1 MVACN
6 PHSAG
11 FGLVSVDWFG
21 IQCKC
26 RQMSTTIKPVCPDGW
41 SAVQMGS
48 TAVWGS
54 RWFILGSDGNKIAT
68 LLFHPHS
75 PKIPADN
82 VLLEIANRYL
92 YMDGFIPL
100 VNTLCSTM
108 YLTPYGMNRIDLCCD
123 FEMSLHMW
131 RTYTAL
137 VRGEAY
143 VKQIRQGLQ
152 WWQQIGRHR
161 IPHCYNLGSRES
173 TFGWKIYWKALELH
187 QAPDDA
193 KKPYLTALWQQ
204 AGFEEK
210 NVWRVEVSIHKTN
223 ALCDVMG
230 KRLSVF
236 EWYEQR
242 VSLFKSLYADKFVIR
257 RDEGH
262 TDKRNDTVL
271 PFLEISAYKMIMRAL
286 PREEMDDSDPERR
299 MICKLW
305 AEMMQPDVQANAR
318 LLGMV
323 RETIGALVENPL
335 NMWALT
341 QRFGLKIADVAQAL
355 CAN

>member
-1 MVACN
+1 
-6 PHSAG
+6 
-11 FGLVSVDWFG
+11 
-21 IQCKC
+21 
-26 RQMSTTIKPVCPDGW
+26 
-41 SAVQMGS
+41 MGS
-48 TAVWGS
+48 TSVWAS
-54 RWFILGSDGNKIAT
+54 RWFIMGSDGNKIAT

-75 PKIPADN
+75 AKIPADN

-108 YLTPYGMNRIDLCCD
+108 YLTPYGLNRIDLCCD

-131 RTYTAL
+131 RTYAAL
-137 VRGEAY
+137 VRGDAY

-152 WWQQIGRHR
+152 WWQQIGHHR

-173 TFGWKIYWKALELH
+173 TFGWKVYWKALELD

-204 AGFEEK
+204 AGFKES
-210 NVWRVEVSIHKTN
+210 NVWRVEVSVHKTN

-230 KRLSVF
+230 KRLSLF

-242 VSLFKSLYADKFVIR
+242 VNLFKSLYASKFVIR

-271 PFLEISAYKMIMRAL
+271 PFLEISACKMLKRAM
-286 PREEMDDSDPERR
+286 PKTEMDDSDPERR
-299 MICKLW
+299 MVCKLW
-305 AEMMQPDVQANAR
+305 AELMQPDVQANAR

-323 RETIGALVENPL
+323 RESVRELVESPI

-341 QRFGLKIADVAQAL
+341 QRFGISIADVAQAL
-355 CAN
+355 CTNS